1 MIQHYPGIVIESY
14 GLQDC
19 KDTKIGSGMLRGVSG
34 GERKRVTSGE
44 MEIGFRNVTFM
55 DEISTG
61 LDSAAA
67 LDIIKLQ
74 RALARTFHK
83 TIVIALLQP
92 SLQVFELFDHVILLN
107 QGHVTYQGPRESSP
121 LFQEDGARLSSVPV
135 PADFLLDIG
144 TKEQVRY
151 QTSNFRS
158 VSLP

>member
-19 KDTKIGSGMLRGVSG
+19 KDTKIGSGMLRSVFG
-34 GERKRVTSGE
+34 GESKRATSRE

-74 RALARTFHK
+74 RALARTFSK

-107 QGHVTYQGPRESSP
+107 QGHLTYQGPRESSP
-121 LFQEDGARLSSVPV
+121 LF
-135 PADFLLDIG
+135 
-144 TKEQVRY
+144 
-151 QTSNFRS
+151 
-158 VSLP
+158 